1 MSKGRIFLVAIAVL
15 LFAVGGFFIGLFKG
29 VNLVRQGL
37 VDNYPTVRN
46 VITGSFIEVD
56 STMEATITK
65 AENPELFE
73 LLKGDN
79 QGDSLTVMVPYYGR
93 YGVDM
98 NRYIRVVR
106 DGEYAEVAVSKMI
119 MTYCEI
125 KFQDLLVNGQSAAA
139 VIKEGNY
146 PLLRAKMYDFVL
158 PVLSKNKS
166 HIAKAK
172 LNVAKALVFYFEPYK
187 FHLRFFIDNQLQ
199 PVPVVPGANKD
210 VDEYIH
216 EVFEKK

>member
-1 MSKGRIFLVAIAVL
+1 MSKGRFFLIAVGIVL
-15 LFAVGGFFIGLFKG
+15 LIAAGFFTGLFKG

-37 VDNYPTVRN
+37 IDNYPTVRN
-46 VITGSFIEVD
+46 VLSGSYIEVD
-56 STMEATITK
+56 SVEEVLLTKNEA
-65 AENPELFE
+65 PELVE
-73 LLKGDN
+73 LLKGSN
-79 QGDSLTVMVPYYGR
+79 TGDTLHVTVPYYGR

-98 NRYIRVVR
+98 NRFIRVVR
-106 DGEYAEVAVSKMI
+106 DGEDAEVSVAKMV

-125 KFQDLLVNGQSAAA
+125 KFQDITVNGQSAAS

-146 PLLRAKMYDFVL
+146 PLLRSKLYEYML

-172 LNVAKALVFYFEPYK
+172 LNAAKALVFYFEPYK
-187 FHLRFFIDNQLQ
+187 FHLHFFVDNQLQ